1 MANDGQTDAPSVI
14 SSSISSPTPIGA
26 LPVPSNPANYS
37 NASSEQPSLFAAQD
51 LQGSYV
57 VNRSNS
63 LEISSVALET
73 WKQKIWRY
81 QQQVPIG
88 APAQQA
94 SLFDPPSVALTDT
107 LNPFTLPPQNTQF
120 WRWTASDAGVSALYF
135 VFDYHRD
142 PGSKPLML
150 YVGETGQSNQRWKGE
165 HGCKRYLLS
174 YQQAH
179 YDHDLPTQLG
189 IAFWQDA
196 PEGVA
201 DRQSLESALIA
212 KWKSPFNKENWRFWG
227 TPFVGSK

>member
-1 MANDGQTDAPSVI
+1 MSSNSINYGQP
-14 SSSISSPTPIGA
+14 
-26 LPVPSNPANYS
+26 
-37 NASSEQPSLFAAQD
+37 SSEQASLFSAQD
-51 LQGSYV
+51 LQGTYV
-57 VNRSNS
+57 VNRTAP
-63 LEISSVALET
+63 LEISPAALET
-73 WKQKIWRY
+73 WKQKVWRY

-88 APAQQA
+88 APTQQA
-94 SLFDPPSVALTDT
+94 SLFDGPTSVRLADT

-120 WRWTASDAGVSALYF
+120 WRWQASDAGVSALYF
-135 VFDYHRD
+135 VFDYHLD
-142 PGSKPLML
+142 PTSQTTPLLL

-179 YDHDLPTQLG
+179 YDHELPTQLG

-196 PEGVA
+196 PVGVA

-212 KWKSPFNKENWRFWG
+212 QWKSPFNKENWRFWG

>member
-1 MANDGQTDAPSVI
+1 VSPSI
-14 SSSISSPTPIGA
+14 
-26 LPVPSNPANYS
+26 NY
-37 NASSEQPSLFAAQD
+37 NQSSEQASLFTAQD

-57 VNRSNS
+57 VNRTAP
-63 LEISSVALET
+63 LEISRVALET
-73 WKQKIWRY
+73 WKQKVQRF
-81 QQQVPIG
+81 QQQVPMVCDRSRSVSAGEPEVIG
-88 APAQQA
+88 APTHQA
-94 SLFDPPSVALTDT
+94 SLFDAPSDVGLTDT

-120 WRWTASDAGVSALYF
+120 WRWKASDAGVSALYF

-142 PGSKPLML
+142 PTSQPLLL
-150 YVGETGQSNQRWKGE
+150 YVGETCQSNQRWKGE

-196 PEGVA
+196 PDGVA

-227 TPFVGSK
+227 TPFVGAK